1 MPTANQPATL
11 PDLAAIRQRKGISL
25 KDIADRTKI
34 STRYLQAIEAGDFQQ
49 LPGGVFATSYI
60 RQYALAIDYDEWD
73 ILACYRSVVPE
84 IDVMPVLPEEPRRGL
99 VPSLLR
105 LLGGRASARAGR

>member
-1 MPTANQPATL
+1 MRTANQPATL
-11 PDLAAIRQRKGISL
+11 PELAAIRQRKGISL

-34 STRYLQAIEAGDFQQ
+34 STRYLQAIETGEFQQ

-73 ILACYRSVVPE
+73 LLACYHAVVPE
-84 IDVMPVLPEEPRRGL
+84 TDLVPAPPEEVRRGL
-99 VPSLLR
+99 VPALLR
-105 LLGGRASARAGR
+105 LLGGRASARAGL